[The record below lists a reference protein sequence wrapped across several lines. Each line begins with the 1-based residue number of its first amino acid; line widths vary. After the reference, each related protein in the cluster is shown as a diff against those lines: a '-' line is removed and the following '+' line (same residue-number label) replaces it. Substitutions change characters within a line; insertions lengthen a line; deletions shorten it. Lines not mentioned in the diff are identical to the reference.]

1 MFDTSL
7 ELNLRRLAS
16 YKLGFVIDNHINNGS
31 TTLVALE
38 MDYQTEETYNYV
50 VTSFDQLLKK
60 YDLTKHRNELL
71 YLMMR
76 KNEKI
81 RIRYDA
87 YWQNYHDDLTS
98 KEVASFMLA
107 YKESKPNEHLQLAV
121 KPTLNATASIK
132 DTAIAKWMC
141 QVLFDKIE
149 TRDFPLGVFGEKIL
163 YNLFGNDFSTATP
176 IDLDKLKATATRSL
190 RKPTKELNKL
200 KVEFCKFLQTYLNE
214 NTELNL
220 PDGILLTDAQANFFF
235 DLLEMLGYHD
245 REDYDS
251 EPKDYIH
258 SLFRNVIT
266 AK

>member
-1 MFDTSL
+1 M
-7 ELNLRRLAS
+7 
-16 YKLGFVIDNHINNGS
+16 
-31 TTLVALE
+31 
-38 MDYQTEETYNYV
+38 EETYNYV
-50 VTSFDQLLKK
+50 LSSFNQLISK
-60 YDLTKHRNELL
+60 YHLSGHSNELL
-71 YLMMR
+71 FLMMR

-87 YWQNYHDDLTS
+87 YWQNYHDDLS
-98 KEVASFMLA
+98 AKEVASFMLA

-149 TRDFPLGVFGEKIL
+149 TRD
-163 YNLFGNDFSTATP
+163 LFR
-176 IDLDKLKATATRSL
+176 KATATRSI

-200 KVEFCKFLQTYLNE
+200 KFEFCQFLQTYLNE

-220 PDGILLTDAQANFFF
+220 PDGVMLSDAQANFFF
-235 DLLEMLGYHD
+235 DVLEMLGYHD
-245 REDYDS
+245 REDFDL

-266 AK
+266 NK